1 MSTERRPLRIMFLT
15 IFIDLLG
22 VGILI
27 PVIPQLLGNPASPQ
41 YLLPDSLTTQEGY
54 VLFGFLLAMYPLAQ
68 FFSTPILG
76 QLSDRIG
83 RRPVLVVSMAGT
95 AIGYAIFA
103 LGIHLAS
110 IPLLFASR
118 ILDGITGGNLSVAQA
133 VIADITPPD
142 QRSKHFGFV
151 GAIFG
156 LGFILGP
163 AIGGQLADSSIHP
176 LFTAATPFWFAT
188 VLSAFNT
195 LLIWLF
201 LKETNKHRVA
211 ATIEWTRSISNIIR
225 AFSLPALRPLFLV
238 GFLFQSGFSFFTS
251 FFGIYLIVRFGFD
264 ESDIGYFFAYIGIC
278 VALTQVFLTPFVA
291 RRWKEQRVLSVSL
304 AATGVVVFLFLQPG
318 PWPLLLAIVPFFSV
332 CNGLS
337 QANFMGLLSRL
348 AGAQVQGEVLGIN
361 ASLGALSQAI
371 PAILSGVIAAGSAP
385 SVPLLIAGL
394 VMIAG
399 GIAFRSSLGARRAP
413 SS

>member
-251 FFGIYLIVRFGFD
+251 FFGIYLIVRFRFD

-399 GIAFRSSLGARRAP
+399 GIVFRSSLGARRAL

>member
-1 MSTERRPLRIMFLT
+1 MFLT

-251 FFGIYLIVRFGFD
+251 FFGIYLIVRFRFD

-399 GIAFRSSLGARRAP
+399 GIVFRSSLGARRAL